1 VTMFSLAGS
10 TAVVT
15 GAASG
20 IGKATATRLRKAGA
34 DVVVVDVDAEGGE
47 RAAAAID
54 GHFVRAD
61 VARVD
66 EADEAMRA
74 AVERTGRLDIVVNNA
89 GIALEL
95 AAIADTSEEHFRRHM
110 DVNALGVLNGIKAA
124 APLMSDAGAIVNTA
138 SLLGVMALPGYASY
152 AASKFAI
159 VGLTKVAAV
168 ELGPRGIRVNAICPT
183 TVDTPMLDS
192 FPAAQ
197 QEAAVLSLTSTLGRI
212 VDAEHVAAL
221 VHFLVADDCPVISGQ
236 AVMIDCGITSGVSAQ
251 LWDSQERRA

>member
-1 VTMFSLAGS
+1 MTMFSLAGR

-20 IGKATATRLRKAGA
+20 IGKATASRLREAGA
-34 DVVVVDVDAEGGE
+34 DVLLVDVDAEGGE
-47 RAAAAID
+47 RAATEID
-54 GHFVRAD
+54 GRFVRAD
-61 VARVD
+61 VAR
-66 EADEAMRA
+66 ADEVDQAMRA
-74 AVERTGRLDIVVNNA
+74 AVEHTARLDIVVNNA
-89 GIALEL
+89 GIALDL
-95 AAIADTSEEHFRRHM
+95 TAIADTPEEHFRRHM

-124 APLMSDAGAIVNTA
+124 APLISNGGAIVNTA
-138 SLLGVMALPGYASY
+138 SLLGVLALPGYASY

-168 ELGPRGIRVNAICPT
+168 ELGPRRIRVNAVCPT
-183 TVDTPMLDS
+183 TVDTPMLDN

-197 QEAAVLSLTSTLGRI
+197 HEAAVLSLTSTLGRI
-212 VDAEHVAAL
+212 ADAEHVAAL

-251 LWDSQERRA
+251 LWDTQEPRT

>member
-1 VTMFSLAGS
+1 VTMFSLAGK

-20 IGKATATRLRKAGA
+20 IGKATAVRLRKAGA
-34 DVVVVDVDAEGGE
+34 DVALVDIDAEGGE

-54 GHFVRAD
+54 GHFVQAD
-61 VARVD
+61 VSRVD
-66 EADEAMRA
+66 QVDRAMRA
-74 AVERTGRLDIVVNNA
+74 VAGRMGRLDIVVNNA

-95 AAIADTSEEHFRRHM
+95 TAIADTSEEHFRRHM
-110 DVNALGVLNGIKAA
+110 DVNAVGVFNGIKAA
-124 APLMSDAGAIVNTA
+124 APLMADGGAIVNTA
-138 SLLGVMALPGYASY
+138 SLLGVTALPGYGSY

-168 ELGPRGIRVNAICPT
+168 ELGPRGIRVNAVCPT

-192 FPAAQ
+192 FPAAK
-197 QEAAVLSLTSTLGRI
+197 QEAAVLSLISTLGRI

-251 LWDSQERRA
+251 LWDSREPPA